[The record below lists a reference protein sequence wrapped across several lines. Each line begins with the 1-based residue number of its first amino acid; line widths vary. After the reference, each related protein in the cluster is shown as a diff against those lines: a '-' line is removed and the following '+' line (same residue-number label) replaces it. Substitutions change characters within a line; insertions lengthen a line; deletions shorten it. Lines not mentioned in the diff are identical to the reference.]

1 MKISTFGMTAIAP
14 LLGLATWI
22 VPVDAQGP
30 LNDEV
35 KVSLPYTVT
44 IGDRTLQPGDYHI
57 RELSGAAKNY
67 VLLIYSDDGMKFETT
82 ALTIPTLDQ
91 ATPEESK
98 VVLHHF
104 GNDYYFD
111 KVWVAGKNYGYEF
124 PLPDR
129 VRQREQEHMQPE
141 TVTAVSQA
149 PSPPAVAPAPAP
161 EEPAPLAAPPP
172 AVLMAA
178 PELEAEPQETP
189 AENAAPPPPEPE
201 PASREENGANREMEP
216 DGMPATSAGWVTML
230 LSGGALSGAGMLLR
244 RKG

>member
-1 MKISTFGMTAIAP
+1 MKISTFGMTAIAL
-14 LLGLATWI
+14 LLGLAPWI
-22 VPVDAQGP
+22 VPMDAQGP

-44 IGDRTLQPGDYHI
+44 LGDRTLQPGEYHI
-57 RELSGAAKNY
+57 RELSGTAKSY
-67 VLLIYSDDGMKFETT
+67 VLLIYSDDGMKFETI

-91 ATPEESK
+91 TTPEESK

-149 PSPPAVAPAPAP
+149 PSPPAVAPAPALAPAP
-161 EEPAPLAAPPP
+161 EEPAPLAVTPP

-178 PELEAEPQETP
+178 PELEAAPQETP
-189 AENAAPPPPEPE
+189 AENAAPTPPEPD
-201 PASREENGANREMEP
+201 PASTEENGANREMGQ
-216 DGMPATSAGWVTML
+216 DNMPATSAGKPTSL
-230 LSGGALSGAGMLLR
+230 
-244 RKG
+244 